1 MNDKKR
7 GFKNLYKNLIT
18 PVLKKDSGIDAEYL
32 TNLSLS
38 LLSFSSRKYNWP
50 IVSSILKNLNEE
62 FSVVDKRLTQNICGI
77 NFCNPIGLAAGF
89 DKNGNAANVWKDFGF
104 GFAELGT
111 VTKFAQN
118 GNPKPRLFRLAEEE
132 AALNRMGFYNNGAE
146 NLVKNFLEQGIEFK
160 KNRVNYL
167 FRNNFFKLI

>member
-1 MNDKKR
+1 MNEQK
-7 GFKNLYKNLIT
+7 GVFKNLYKNLMT
-18 PVLKKDSGIDAEYL
+18 PILKNDSGIDAEYL

-50 IVSSILKNLNEE
+50 LVSSILKNLNEE
-62 FSVVDKRLTQNICGI
+62 FSVIDKRLSQNICGI

-89 DKNGNAANVWKDFGF
+89 DKNGSAANIWKDFGF

-132 AALNRMGFYNNGAE
+132 AALNRMR
-146 NLVKNFLEQGIEFK
+146 FK
-160 KNRVNYL
+160 KIRIFL
-167 FRNNFFKLI
+167 IFFFELNTLLKKIFNQIFCTIIIETHPI